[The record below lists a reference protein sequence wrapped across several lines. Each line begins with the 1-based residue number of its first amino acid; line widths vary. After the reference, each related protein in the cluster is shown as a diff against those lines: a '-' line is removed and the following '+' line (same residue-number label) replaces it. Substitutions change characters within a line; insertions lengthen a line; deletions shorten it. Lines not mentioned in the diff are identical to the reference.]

1 MYFVYLLEE
10 VGGNR
15 TYVGFTSDLGR
26 RLRQHNGELV
36 GGAKSTRGRS
46 WRVYGYIEVEDMRDG
61 LRLEWRIK
69 HPYGRRK
76 VRGIEGRLEAIEY
89 VLGLEQ
95 FEGKGWE
102 MSVCE

>member
-36 GGAKSTRGRS
+36 GGAKSTRGRN
-46 WRVYGYIEVEDMRDG
+46 WRIHGYVEVEDMRDG

-69 HPYGRRK
+69 HPYGKRK
-76 VRGIEGRLEAIEY
+76 VRGIDARIDAINY
-89 VLGLEQ
+89 VLDLDKFREN
-95 FEGKGWE
+95 EWKLKI
-102 MSVCE
+102 CE